1 MSATIGTTMASTRT
15 SSPWQLATRT
25 ARMNPSAIR
34 EILKLTELPGI
45 ISLAGGL
52 PSAATFPVE
61 AVSEATARVLR
72 DTPREA
78 LQYAASEGFGPLREW
93 VAAELARQGLAA
105 SPAQVL
111 ITTGSQQ
118 GLDLVGKVLID
129 AGSRVAV
136 ESPTYLGALQA
147 FVPYEPEFVAVA
159 GDDDGPLAEALASS
173 AAGARFLYALPNFQN
188 PSGHSITAGRRAEL
202 AAAAAN
208 AGVPIVEDNPYGD
221 LWYDVAP
228 PAPIAT
234 HWREGT
240 IYLGSFS
247 KVLAP
252 GLRLGYV
259 IAPDAVYAKLVQAK
273 QAADLH
279 TPGFNQRIV
288 HEIVRSGFLDSHVPT
303 IRNRYRVQRDAMQ
316 AALVAHLPTSG
327 PLACRWKMPGGGM
340 FFWVE
345 LPAGVDSEALLVKAV
360 ARGVAFVPG
369 APFFAGAARA
379 NTLRLSFVTVGAD
392 AIERGIAALA
402 AALRDLR
409 EDAVAAGA
417 AKDARRRA
425 ELAR

>member
-1 MSATIGTTMASTRT
+1 MASTRP
-15 SSPWQLATRT
+15 SPWHLAART

-52 PSAATFPVE
+52 PSSLTFPVE
-61 AVSEATARVLR
+61 AVREATARVLR

-78 LQYAASEGFGPLREW
+78 LQYAASEGFVPLREW
-93 VAAELARQGLAA
+93 VAAEMARHGLAVSA
-105 SPAQVL
+105 AQVL

-118 GLDLVGKVLID
+118 GLDLVGKALID

-147 FVPYEPEFVAVA
+147 FVPYEPEFVSVA
-159 GDDDGPLAEALASS
+159 CDDGGPLPEALAGS
-173 AAGARFLYALPNFQN
+173 AAGARFLYVLPNFQN
-188 PSGHSITAGRRAEL
+188 PSGRSIDAPRRAAIAR
-202 AAAAAN
+202 AAAS

-221 LWYDVAP
+221 LWYDQAP

-234 HWREGT
+234 HWRDGT

-252 GLRLGYV
+252 GLRLGYA
-259 IAPDAVYAKLVQAK
+259 IAPEPVFAKMVQAK

-288 HEIVRSGFLDSHVPT
+288 HEIVRSGFLDAHVPT
-303 IRNRYRVQRDAMQ
+303 IRSRYRIQRDAMQ
-316 AALVAHLPTSG
+316 AALAAHLPTSG
-327 PLACRWKMPGGGM
+327 PLACLWQMPGGGM

-345 LPAGVDSEALLVKAV
+345 LPDGIDSEALLVKAV

-369 APFFAGAARA
+369 APFFAAAARA

-392 AIERGIAALA
+392 LIERGIAAVA
-402 AALRDLR
+402 AALRDLHEER
-409 EDAVAAGA
+409 ARARPASAAA
-417 AKDARRRA
+417 SRA
-425 ELAR
+425 EVAP